1 MKKKENI
8 GKTDWCFYMHSKRT
22 QMFRKSDLIKYLRNR
37 GALTKVVWRVTK
49 GRMHATTEHARKQQ
63 GQRVKK

>member
-1 MKKKENI
+1 MKKKRILAKPI
-8 GKTDWCFYMHSKRT
+8 GAFTCIVKELL
-22 QMFRKSDLIKYLRNR
+22 KSDLIKYLRNR

-63 GQRVKK
+63 EQRVKK